1 VTLLSGRTLAG
12 TVYGR
17 IICHTKGL
25 LSLPSIYG
33 IVPLYSYSCSSTF
46 GQYINPGC
54 KLNHVLYRAITL
66 VVQLRPQIELH
77 RRPNR
82 LQPPCRL
89 MGNCCGSTVTV
100 PPSPSPQLTER
111 TIPVPV
117 PPQPSAEMSP
127 VPSSRPPFRSRSRAA
142 PKPEPTHDS
151 GMSARGSNFR
161 SRTKSTPLLSQSS
174 KSTSPQNPRARAE
187 TLPAPERSNRPDARP
202 PMPGEGDT
210 KRAMNPQ

>member
-1 VTLLSGRTLAG
+1 MATVVRQSSFHIRYSAIVRLQLLRCS
-12 TVYGR
+12 
-17 IICHTKGL
+17 
-25 LSLPSIYG
+25 
-33 IVPLYSYSCSSTF
+33 SCSSTF

-54 KLNHVLYRAITL
+54 KLNHVLYLNIRVSFRGAITL
-66 VVQLRPQIELH
+66 VVQLRPQIELR
-77 RRPNR
+77 RRPNH

-100 PPSPSPQLTER
+100 PPSPPPQLTER

-117 PPQPSAEMSP
+117 PPQPNAEMSP
-127 VPSSRPPFRSRSRAA
+127 VPSSRPPFRSRNRAA

-151 GMSARGSNFR
+151 RMSTRGSNFR
-161 SRTKSTPLLSQSS
+161 SRTKSTPLLSQPS
-174 KSTSPQNPRARAE
+174 KSTSPQNPRAE